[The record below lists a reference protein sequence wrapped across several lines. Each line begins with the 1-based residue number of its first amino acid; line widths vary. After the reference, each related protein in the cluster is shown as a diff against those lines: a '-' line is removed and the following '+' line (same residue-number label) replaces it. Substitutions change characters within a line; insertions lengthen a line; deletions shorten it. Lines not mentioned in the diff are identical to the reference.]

1 MRATTIQRKTKE
13 TDISLALNLDGAGKT
28 EINSGVGF
36 FDHMLEI
43 LTVHGGFDLTVTCK
57 GDTRVDF
64 HHSVEDVGIVLGN
77 AVKTALG
84 DKRGIARFADR
95 VVPMDECAALVALDL
110 SGRAYLSFES
120 PLTGTAGALDLELV
134 EEFLRAFTLHA
145 GANLYVK
152 LLKGGNK
159 HHEAEAIFKALAL
172 CLKDAIKI
180 VSDRVPSSKGM
191 LE

>member
-120 PLTGTAGALDLELV
+120 PLTGMAGAFDLELV

-172 CLKDAIKI
+172 CLKDAVKI

>member
-84 DKRGIARFADR
+84 DKRGIARFADK

-120 PLTGTAGALDLELV
+120 PLTGMAGAFDLELV

-172 CLKDAIKI
+172 CLKDAVKI

>member
-84 DKRGIARFADR
+84 DKRGIARFADK

-120 PLTGTAGALDLELV
+120 PLTGTAGAFDLELV

-152 LLKGGNK
+152 LIKGGNK

-172 CLKDAIKI
+172 CLKDAVKI